1 MDVDLDEIKGR
12 LEEDISSRQM
22 LELCHKRSKSK
33 EPMVKFFD
41 LSPKNKRMIH
51 FLHNVRDSSLFMS
64 LWRKCLQ
71 KADDLCKDDTA
82 EGERLSM
89 DKVQELAWTPSFR
102 RWRDLWERVIS
113 GEISL
118 QEVEERF
125 SRFRDDAKSLEV
137 EIETATACLS
147 DEDIDTVLRNR
158 IDQIKQC
165 NKLTE
170 CSEAAETIL
179 EFKEAMFLEGDFQV
193 LDEFRDQVNLG
204 ILCSLY

>member
-1 MDVDLDEIKGR
+1 MDVDLDEIKER
-12 LEEDISSRQM
+12 LEVDISSRQM
-22 LELCHKRSKSK
+22 LELCHERSTSD

-51 FLHNVRDSSLFMS
+51 LLHLVRASFLFISF
-64 LWRKCLQ
+64 WRKCLQ
-71 KADDLCKDDTA
+71 KAADLCKDDA
-82 EGERLSM
+82 GEGEGLSI
-89 DKVQELAWTPSFR
+89 DKVQEMSWTPSYR

-118 QEVEERF
+118 KEVEERF
-125 SRFRDDAKSLEV
+125 ARSRDDAKSLEV
-137 EIETATACLS
+137 EIEAATACFS
-147 DEDIDTVLRNR
+147 EEDIRHR

-179 EFKEAMFLEGDFQV
+179 EFQEAMNLKGDFQV
-193 LDEFRDQVNLG
+193 LDDFRDQVNLG
-204 ILCSLY
+204 ILCRSF